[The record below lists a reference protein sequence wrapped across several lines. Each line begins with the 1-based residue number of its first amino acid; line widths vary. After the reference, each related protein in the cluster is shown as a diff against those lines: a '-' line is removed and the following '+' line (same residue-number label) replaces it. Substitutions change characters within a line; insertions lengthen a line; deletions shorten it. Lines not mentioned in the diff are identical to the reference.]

1 MDPISKAL
9 ERASQDQQSVRGWV
23 QPGRSESQP
32 VPFLGARKPP
42 RKVSLDRKLL
52 HANRLLSG
60 GPDEDPIVT
69 DKYRLLRTR
78 ILQIMQARGWKS
90 LGITSPSVK
99 AGKTV
104 TSINL
109 ALTIARQDDH
119 RVVLVDADIRKPSVA
134 KYMGIEGTAG
144 LPDFLSGKLPVDDV
158 LVEFEDQPRLAV
170 MPGGHNWESGPTPEI
185 LKSSLIRDL
194 MNSAWDHDSKT
205 IFLVDLPPV
214 LIGDDVISVAANLD
228 ALLIVVDESST
239 NIDDLKQTV
248 ELLSDFNLVGTVLNK
263 STEKPREHE
272 GYYQNYRGKD
282 ARDSASPDEEQPGT

>member
-9 ERASQDQQSVRGWV
+9 ERATQDQQSVRDWV
-23 QPGRSESQP
+23 QPGSSSTQP
-32 VPFLGARKPP
+32 STLLGVRKPP
-42 RKVSLDRKLL
+42 RKVSLDPRVL
-52 HANRLLSG
+52 HANHLLCG
-60 GPDEDPIVT
+60 GPDEDPVVT

-78 ILQIMQARGWKS
+78 ILQIMQARGWNS
-90 LGITSPSVK
+90 LGVTSPGVK
-99 AGKTV
+99 AGKSV

-109 ALTIARQDDH
+109 ALSMARQDNH
-119 RVVLVDADIRKPSVA
+119 RIVLVDADIRRPSVA
-134 KYMGIEGTAG
+134 KYMGIDTTGG
-144 LPDFLSGKLPVDDV
+144 LPDFLSGKLPIDDV
-158 LVEFEDQPRLAV
+158 LVEFDNLPRLAV
-170 MPGGHNWESGPTPEI
+170 LPGGHDWETGPTPEL

-194 MNSAWDHDSKT
+194 MQSASNPADPT
-205 IFLVDLPPV
+205 VFLVDLPPV

-272 GYYQNYRGKD
+272 GYYQYYREED
-282 ARDSASPDEEQPGT
+282 ARDSASPDEEQPGK